1 MGLKKRLT
9 TFVSNWLGVVI
20 AAIIVLLSATFG
32 GMYLY
37 ARSRIDNTI
46 NFVTQVIYLRY
57 QDGLVKTGTIDEP
70 PGHVFHL
77 VLQVYNPYGDSVD
90 IAVSN
95 IIFAANTYSFPVAQD
110 GSWDKTVPTGYEI
123 FEGYITIDAKTF
135 AALADKGKV
144 DVEIK
149 GTIAGSGQ
157 YQWIKRQ
164 SECLFTISIHD
175 VGFVLNPAP
184 ESNTTS

>member
-1 MGLKKRLT
+1 MGLKKHLT
-9 TFVSNWLGVVI
+9 TFVSNWLGVII

-57 QDGLVKTGTIDEP
+57 QDGLTQPGTIPEP
-70 PGHVFHL
+70 PGYIYHL

-95 IIFAANTYSFPVAQD
+95 ITFTADTYTFPVAQN

-123 FEGYITIDAKTF
+123 FEGDFTIDAKAF
-135 AALADKGKV
+135 DALAGKKTVTV
-144 DVEIK
+144 DIN
-149 GTIAGSGQ
+149 GTISGSGR
-157 YQWIKRQ
+157 YKWISRQ
-164 SECLFTISIHD
+164 SERHFTIP
-175 VGFVLNPAP
+175 VGVRFEYTN
-184 ESNTTS
+184 S